1 MMKRGIFIMQENVL
15 ENNAEREK
23 QAFVKMLQLEDLAEK
38 KAKIYSRLLMD
49 VEKAQEMEGL
59 AARHAA
65 RKIEIEKML
74 FGDEKKAK

>member
-1 MMKRGIFIMQENVL
+1 MEEKEKKYLQEL
-15 ENNAEREK
+15 
-23 QAFVKMLQLEDLAEK
+23 LTIEDLAEK

>member
-1 MMKRGIFIMQENVL
+1 MDEKEKKWLQEL
-15 ENNAEREK
+15 
-23 QAFVKMLQLEDLAEK
+23 FTMEDLAEK

-49 VEKAQEMEGL
+49 VEKAQEMEGV